1 MTSYLVGRL
10 LPHRKV
16 EPRAIQHV
24 RRYGA
29 PVTLLAWLPVV
40 GDALCVAAGW
50 LRIHWSAA
58 LGFMAAGRLA
68 RYLVVAFLHD
78 QHSSRLEPM
87 KGWRERAQRLKTD
100 LFALYL
106 AARHPETPWYAKL
119 VVAGFVAYAV
129 TPVDLFPDAIP
140 VLGIVDDLIF
150 VPLAIAAA
158 VRLVPAPVL
167 AECRNRAQERV
178 LRAKTPWLVVAAVW
192 AALAAAGIALSL

>member
-1 MTSYLVGRL
+1 
-10 LPHRKV
+10 
-16 EPRAIQHV
+16 
-24 RRYGA
+24 
-29 PVTLLAWLPVV
+29 
-40 GDALCVAAGW
+40 
-50 LRIHWSAA
+50 
-58 LGFMAAGRLA
+58 
-68 RYLVVAFLHD
+68 
-78 QHSSRLEPM
+78 M
-87 KGWRERAQRLKTD
+87 KGWRERAQRLKTE

-106 AARHPETPWYAKL
+106 AARHPGTPWYAKL

-167 AECRNRAQERV
+167 AECRGRAQERV
-178 LRAKTPWLVVAAVW
+178 LRAKTPWVVVAAGW